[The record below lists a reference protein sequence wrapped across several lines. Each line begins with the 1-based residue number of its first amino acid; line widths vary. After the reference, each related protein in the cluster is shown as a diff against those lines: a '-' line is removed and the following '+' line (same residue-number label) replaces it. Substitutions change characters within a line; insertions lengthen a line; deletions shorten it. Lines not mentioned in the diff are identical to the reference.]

1 MVVVCCHNNPTVV
14 ENINPVAP
22 GESLVPGDTAIPRDV
37 QVWIIGECRTKSA
50 YMWRENE
57 VMWCRN
63 ANGSPCNEVNA
74 NGNSPAVQCLIAILM
89 LMDLFEIIGGKSIY
103 LHNIMERE

>member
-1 MVVVCCHNNPTVV
+1 MVVICCHNNPTVV

-37 QVWIIGECRTKSA
+37 QVGIIGECRTKSA

-63 ANGSPCNEVNA
+63 ANGSSCNEVNA
-74 NGNSPAVQCLIAILM
+74 NGIPLQYSLM